1 MLPGTAFR
9 SPTTLRHL
17 GMFAFVSVLAACATK
32 AKFDPAAECAKLLR
46 RDAEWPDLASAGKNV
61 DSIVSYW
68 SDDAVVLEPGQPAVE
83 GKAAISQLW
92 GAFLPILEELT
103 LDTTFVDVSGDLAY
117 GTGTFHMKTT
127 PGAPMPAED
136 RGKYVV
142 IYRRQSDGGWKA
154 VVDMFSSNGPA

>member
-1 MLPGTAFR
+1 MATGATGIR
-9 SPTTLRHL
+9 E
-17 GMFAFVSVLAACATK
+17 VAAIIRAMDAQFMNNVK
-32 AKFDPAAECAKLLR
+32 AR
-46 RDAEWPDLASAGKNV
+46 NV
-61 DSIVSYW
+61 DALVNGFYAE
-68 SDDAVVLEPGQPAVE
+68 DARLLPPNQPPVE